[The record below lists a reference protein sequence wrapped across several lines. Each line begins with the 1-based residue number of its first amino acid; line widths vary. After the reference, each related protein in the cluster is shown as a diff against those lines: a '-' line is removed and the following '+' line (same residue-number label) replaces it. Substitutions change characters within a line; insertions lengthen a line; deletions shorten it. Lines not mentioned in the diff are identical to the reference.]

1 MYIVYANA
9 IEKKREIKK
18 CGIILFSFDS
28 NTWGVMFG
36 GCGLCGS
43 TCGVVVVS
51 LLKKTNAKL

>member
-28 NTWGVMFG
+28 NTWGVAFG

-43 TCGVVVVS
+43 TCGVRVLDS
-51 LLKKTNAKL
+51 L